1 MIRKT
6 WLTINMSTERIISNT
21 DEQFTLDKERLEPE
35 IKNSKVDINVLMEK
49 VRAEEKKEKKEN
61 LVFLSIIASV
71 IIITG
76 AIASF

>member
-1 MIRKT
+1 
-6 WLTINMSTERIISNT
+6 MSTERIISNP

>member
-1 MIRKT
+1 
-6 WLTINMSTERIISNT
+6 MSTERIISNT

-49 VRAEEKKEKKEN
+49 VRVEEKKEKKEN